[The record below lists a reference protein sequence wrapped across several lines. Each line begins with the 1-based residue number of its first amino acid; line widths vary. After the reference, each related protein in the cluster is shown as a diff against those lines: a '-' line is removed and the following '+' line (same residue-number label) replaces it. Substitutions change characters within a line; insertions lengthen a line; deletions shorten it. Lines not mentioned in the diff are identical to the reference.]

1 MLHVDHQ
8 AAGGATAMR
17 RARHESLP
25 MSAHHPSF
33 SLHGPAEPRTPLVL
47 DSPHSG
53 FDFPDDFGT
62 AVSEFELRDGEDCY
76 VDELWMPATE
86 RGVGML
92 AARVPRTYIDYNRHA
107 GDVDLDLIEGG
118 AWPDE
123 FAPSGKARLG
133 KALVWRTLDDG
144 RPIYARKLSVDE
156 VRKRIEHYHR
166 PYHHALHKR
175 IEATHAQFGASW
187 HIDCHSM
194 NAVGGVQGEGGAG
207 KARAD
212 IVLGDRD
219 GTTCDAAFTE
229 LVRAHL
235 AGCGY
240 DVKINDPYKGVEL
253 VRAYSSPATRR
264 MSLQLEVNK
273 RLYMDESTRQK
284 SAGFATLQANLA
296 TLADAV
302 LDHTARALAR

>member
-1 MLHVDHQ
+1 
-8 AAGGATAMR
+8 
-17 RARHESLP
+17 

-33 SLHGPAEPRTPLVL
+33 SLHGPAEPVTPLVL

-53 FDFPDDFGT
+53 FDFPADFDA
-62 AVSEFELRDGEDCY
+62 AVSEFDLRDGEDCY

-92 AARVPRTYIDYNRHA
+92 AARVPRTYIDYNRHP
-107 GDVDLDLIEGG
+107 GDVDLDLIQGG

-166 PYHHALHKR
+166 PYHHALRKR
-175 IEATHAQFGASW
+175 IEATHARFGASW

-194 NAVGGVQGEGGAG
+194 NAVGGAQGEGGAG
-207 KARAD
+207 KVRAD
-212 IVLGDRD
+212 IVLGNRD

-235 AGCGY
+235 ASCGY
-240 DVKINDPYKGVEL
+240 EVKVNEPYKGVEL
-253 VRAYSSPATRR
+253 VRAYSNPATRR

-273 RLYMDESTRQK
+273 RLYMDEATRQK
-284 SAGFATLQANLA
+284 NANFATLQGHLA
-296 TLADAV
+296 TLTDAV
-302 LDHTARALAR
+302 LAFATSAVTR